1 MTSLRVSVNNPN
13 IIASIVPYILL
24 VIFDGLFTYAILGQ
38 IGHGKDT
45 IFGSVG
51 GAIFVF
57 VYPFAS
63 VLSPLLGVL
72 SMLSC
77 KTRMFQNQAHINA
90 LSLYT
95 NTLGLLIA
103 SLFSSQQDRYV
114 LTMSLVLLATKVG
127 LA

>member
-1 MTSLRVSVNNPN
+1 MTSLRTAVNNSN

-24 VIFDGLFTYAILGQ
+24 VIFDCLFTYVILGQ
-38 IGHGKDT
+38 IGRSKDT

-51 GAIFVF
+51 GTIFVLI
-57 VYPFAS
+57 YPLAS
-63 VLSPLLGVL
+63 VVSPLLGVL

-77 KTRMFQNQAHINA
+77 KTRMFQNQAYINA

-103 SLFSSQQDRYV
+103 SLFS
-114 LTMSLVLLATKVG
+114 T
-127 LA
+127 